1 MSPTTGGKVGFVN
14 VPSRA
19 RFILLTTYRRTGVP
33 VPTPVWFAPSPQGL
47 YVVTHATSGKLKR
60 IRATPAMVVA
70 PCRSRGQPTGP
81 ERAATAIVV
90 SGGERR
96 QAARAISRR
105 YLFVPSALIEWE
117 MRRRGGGRPAV
128 YLELTVA
135 T

>member
-1 MSPTTGGKVGFVN
+1 MSPTTGGTVGFAN
-14 VPSRA
+14 IPSRA
-19 RFILLTTYRRTGVP
+19 RFILLTTYRRTGVA

-60 IRATPAMVVA
+60 ITATPAVAVA

-81 ERAATAIVV
+81 QQNATATVV

-96 QAARAISRR
+96 QAARAISHR
-105 YLFVPSALIEWE
+105 YFFVPSALIEWE
-117 MRRRGGGRPAV
+117 MRRRGRGRPAV
-128 YLELTVA
+128 YLELTPA